1 MFWNICTWLYHIV
14 KGLVKRAFHFV
25 SASFIPKFHV
35 WICHVV
41 VYYIS
46 CECITIIGIIQWYL
60 SLLYLQIHKQPVVCK
75 MKKSGLLYSQ
85 QKHLVVHFVYGRTT
99 KCEKVKIIHRKIMTR
114 CDVMFLPVIIASLT
128 SAFCCDLKFDRLKDR
143 NQLSLANE

>member
-1 MFWNICTWLYHIV
+1 MKIFGVFLIWIKLTYWNLQLSHYKHLFWYICTWLYHIV
-14 KGLVKRAFHFV
+14 KGLVKRAFRFV

-46 CECITIIGIIQWYL
+46 CEGITIIGIIQWYL

-75 MKKSGLLYSQ
+75 MKNSGLLYSQ
-85 QKHLVVHFVYGRTT
+85 QKHVVVHFCLRTDN
-99 KCEKVKIIHRKIMTR
+99 KMWKGQNYSSQNYDALWC
-114 CDVMFLPVIIASLT
+114 
-128 SAFCCDLKFDRLKDR
+128 
-143 NQLSLANE
+143 